1 MLLKSIKILTVCA
14 LVTALSG
21 CYIIQPAAGTSVT
34 IQNPSHS

>member
-1 MLLKSIKILTVCA
+1 MLSKSIKILAVCV

-34 IQNPSHS
+34 IQNPNRS